1 MTPIRLLWTAGPDG
15 VAHVRIG
22 ASLRTG
28 CGRVPVAERSNWT
41 HEARCVIC
49 AAAAEAARP
58 PVCPHCRKPMR
69 REVVPAGA

>member
-1 MTPIRLLWTAGPDG
+1 MSDIRILWTAGPDG

-28 CGRVPVAERSNWT
+28 CGRVPVAEVMTWT
-41 HEARCVIC
+41 PESRCVIC
-49 AAAAEAARP
+49 TAAAEAARP

-69 REVVPAGA
+69 REVVPTGA